1 MTFYRDEV
9 MPLLF
14 DGPAFEA
21 GKRLNWQHMVESF
34 EKPGAAYCNLAR
46 NSAAA
51 AIVAPSTELARQTLP
66 VPGSWHQVAAG
77 GHKNRECCAE
87 PENVTTNFCVSDLG
101 SNLHYSN

>member
-51 AIVAPSTELARQTLP
+51 AIVAPSTELARQTYLYQAR
-66 VPGSWHQVAAG
+66 GTKSL
-77 GHKNRECCAE
+77 REVIRTESAVLS
-87 PENVTTNFCVSDLG
+87 PKTSLRIFA
-101 SNLHYSN
+101 